1 MTIISANLQAV
12 RSRIAAA
19 AKQAGRPAE
28 SIKLVAVSKTVPLER
43 VREAALAGQQ
53 AFGENYVQEG
63 VAKARSLPDL
73 EWHFIGP
80 VQSNKTRGVAE
91 HFSWVHGIDRLKT
104 AERLSAARSAG
115 AAPLQ
120 VCIQVNI
127 SGEPSKHGVPPSEAS
142 SLAHAVARLPGLCLR
157 GLMAIPEAGE
167 NLALTRQRFASLR
180 TLRDGLKREGLDMD
194 TLSMGMTQDLE
205 IAIQEG
211 ATIIRV
217 GTAIFGERGTQ

>member
-1 MTIISANLQAV
+1 M
-12 RSRIAAA
+12 
-19 AKQAGRPAE
+19 
-28 SIKLVAVSKTVPLER
+28 
-43 VREAALAGQQ
+43 REAALAGQQ

-63 VAKARSLPDL
+63 VAKASLLPGL

-80 VQSNKTRGVAE
+80 VQSNKTREVAE
-91 HFSWVHGIDRLKT
+91 HFSWVHSIGRLKT
-104 AERLSAARSAG
+104 AERLSAARSTQ

-127 SGEPSKHGVPPSEAS
+127 SSETSKHGVSPSEAS
-142 SLAHAVARLPGLCLR
+142 SLAHALSRLPGLCLR

-167 NLALTRQRFASLR
+167 NPALTRQRFASLR
-180 TLRDGLKREGLDMD
+180 MLRDDLNRGGLAMD

-217 GTAIFGERGTQ
+217 GTAIFGKRGTQ